1 MQDISAINQTY
12 QSIINKL
19 DQSNQSLSSIQFTNS
34 SKSFSSL
41 LNQAVNTLNQNMS
54 VIDQDTKNIISGK
67 ETDLG
72 SVMTRMTEA
81 QLTVQTAV
89 QIRNKCLEAYNDL
102 KNMQF

>member
-1 MQDISAINQTY
+1 MPEISRINQNY
-12 QSIINKL
+12 QAIINQLNKPINT
-19 DQSNQSLSSIQFTNS
+19 DTSTASTD
-34 SKSFSSL
+34 SFSKILS
-41 LNQAVNTLNQNMS
+41 QTMDTLNQNIS